1 MAPVARKPHP
11 HSMSSILVNQKPTYA
26 FYVQSAI
33 SFGISVSGLLLG
45 IAYLPVGAWSRSF
58 LAVGVLYAVTS
69 TFTLAKVVRDQHE
82 SSSVLHRVDEA
93 RLQRLLAEHDTL
105 VPQT

>member
-1 MAPVARKPHP
+1 MLTA
-11 HSMSSILVNQKPTYA
+11 MSSIQINQRPTYA

-33 SFGISVSGLLLG
+33 SFGISVTGLLIG
-45 IAYLPVGAWSRSF
+45 IAYLPVTAWSRSF

-69 TFTLAKVVRDQHE
+69 TFTLAKCVRDQHE
-82 SSSVLHRVDEA
+82 ASSVLHRVDEA
-93 RLQRLLAEHDTL
+93 RLERLIAEHDTL